1 VYCNP
6 KHPRGKDQRNKLIS
20 LSETEDAQ
28 LYGDYIIR
36 EKRDWG
42 AVLFDFDSVRFEGRE
57 IGGLDIGDGDD
68 NDGGGGDDSG
78 GNSVQVTPLTI
89 EHLLLLLPP
98 IMPRHFSIASA
109 PSKAIVQ
116 GHEHGYTHRDGSQ
129 FGGFD
134 LELCVAIVEGET
146 RHKRKFMGL
155 CSRYLSHLK
164 PASEQIVRVWIRPGS
179 FGKLPMKIAASDVD
193 GVGGGGEEKS
203 SARRSHH
210 FETPV
215 MCIGAGTGVAPLR
228 SLLHE
233 RESIFTL
240 ETQPN
245 DDDNDNNNINA
256 RLQSNL
262 PTITDSTPQEIT
274 PLPTATTNLDNVL
287 VFGCRKSTTDY
298 YYKSEWEDMQNKN
311 HLRLLTA
318 FSQDQKHKIYVQRL
332 AREADSGYLIAK
344 HIVENSGAVYVAGG
358 AKMARAVR
366 EEIVECLGKVL
377 PGGERDA
384 KLLIKKLQ
392 RIGKFSVEA
401 WS

>member
-1 VYCNP
+1 VYC
-6 KHPRGKDQRNKLIS
+6 HPNHPMGRDQRSKLIS

-36 EKRDWG
+36 EKRDWC
-42 AVLFDFDSVRFEGRE
+42 AVLFDFDSVRFEGGE
-57 IGGLDIGDGDD
+57 
-68 NDGGGGDDSG
+68 GGGGIDLSGDDGDGSG
-78 GNSVQVTPLTI
+78 ENDMQVTPLTI

-109 PSKAIVQ
+109 PSNAIVQ
-116 GHEHGYTHRDGSQ
+116 GHEHGYTHQDGSQ

-146 RHKRKFMGL
+146 RHKRKFSGL
-155 CSRYLSHLK
+155 CSGYLSHLK
-164 PASEQIVRVWIRPGS
+164 PSLEQNVRVWIRPGS
-179 FGKLPMKIAASDVD
+179 FGKLPVDIVASDV
-193 GVGGGGEEKS
+193 GGEGGGGEEKS
-203 SARRSHH
+203 SSSRRSHH
-210 FETPV
+210 FETPI

-233 RESIFTL
+233 RESRFTL

-245 DDDNDNNNINA
+245 DDDNDNG
-256 RLQSNL
+256 RFQPTLSNTTGSM
-262 PTITDSTPQEIT
+262 PHETT
-274 PLPTATTNLDNVL
+274 PTATTNLDNVL

-311 HLRLLTA
+311 RLRLLTA